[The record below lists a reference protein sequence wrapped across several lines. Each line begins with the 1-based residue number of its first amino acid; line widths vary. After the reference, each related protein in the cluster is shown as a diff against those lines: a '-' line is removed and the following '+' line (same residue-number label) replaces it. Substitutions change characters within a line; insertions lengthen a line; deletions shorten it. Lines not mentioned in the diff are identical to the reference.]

1 MERKTQYDHF
11 IHVIESTL
19 LHAGDFFLKM
29 TATILLDLVYF
40 CYCFQLTEDNGMHF
54 PFLVIYLF
62 LSTFSYKMIY
72 VLCI

>member
-29 TATILLDLVYF
+29 TATILLNLVYF
-40 CYCFQLTEDNGMHF
+40 CYCFQL
-54 PFLVIYLF
+54 
-62 LSTFSYKMIY
+62 
-72 VLCI
+72 

>member
-19 LHAGDFFLKM
+19 LHAGNLLM

-40 CYCFQLTEDNGMHF
+40 CYTFQLTEDTGIHF
-54 PFLVIYLF
+54 AFLVIYLF